1 MPRSDAP
8 LCDTGAWAIIE
19 SFAQIDG
26 AALSVVENKLKDHLG
41 VRYEFDDWK
50 PAFDAVLRAEDDSD
64 AALAAVNNL
73 KIDTLRKFRLSDAP
87 VDSVEGDLM
96 QAVNELKSRK

>member
-8 LCDTGAWAIIE
+8 LCDAGVWAIIK
-19 SFAQIDG
+19 SFAQIND

-41 VRYEFDDWK
+41 MCYKFDDWK
-50 PAFDAVLRAEDDSD
+50 PAFDAVLWAKGDSD

-73 KIDTLRKFRLSDAP
+73 EIDTLHKF
-87 VDSVEGDLM
+87 
-96 QAVNELKSRK
+96 